1 MREARFGR
9 DGVLE
14 RPYAPI
20 IEAVQPVIE
29 PPFNTYEDYV
39 VGFTAD
45 SSDKISIVHE
55 ESSPIEG
62 RTDRRGATD
71 PSTRMTP

>member
-29 PPFNTYEDYV
+29 PPFNDCTTNSAHDVDRVLRQIYRRLIFEKKTKHV
-39 VGFTAD
+39 IVGRDEGETA
-45 SSDKISIVHE
+45 
-55 ESSPIEG
+55 
-62 RTDRRGATD
+62 T
-71 PSTRMTP
+71 